1 MSRPSPTVNI
11 MIEAARAAGR
21 RLIRDFGEVE
31 NLQVSRKGPSDFVSN
46 ADHKAEEIIRDKLE
60 KARPGYGF
68 VMEEAGEVK
77 GTDKTHRFIVDP
89 LDGTLNFLHGVPHFG
104 ISIGLEREGTLR
116 AGVVYDP
123 MRNELFWAEE
133 GEGAW
138 LENKRLRVASR
149 KKLNEVVV
157 VTGIPQLGN
166 DGFEKFMDELVAVR
180 NEVAA
185 VRRFGSAALDL
196 AWVAAG
202 RFDAFWE
209 RGLSLWDIA
218 AGFVLVTEAGGVVQ
232 GLDKADARKGDFVAG
247 NISIAPKLVE
257 RIEGK
262 IPSKAGIGKTGR
274 RLLRPE

>member
-1 MSRPSPTVNI
+1 MSRPSPTVNV

-46 ADHKAEEIIRDKLE
+46 ADHKAEEVIRDKLE

-68 VMEEAGEVK
+68 VLEEAGEVK

-89 LDGTLNFLHGVPHFG
+89 LDGTLNFLHGIPHFG
-104 ISIGLEREGTLR
+104 ISIGLERDGKLR
-116 AGVVYDP
+116 AGVIFDP

-138 LENKRLRVASR
+138 LDNKRLRVASR
-149 KKLNEVVV
+149 KKLNESVV

-166 DGFEKFMDELVAVR
+166 DGFEKFMDELAAVR
-180 NEVAA
+180 NEVSA

-209 RGLSLWDIA
+209 RGLSLWDVA

-232 GLDKADARKGDFVAG
+232 GLNKADARKGDFVAG
-247 NISIAPKLVE
+247 NVSIAPKLAE

-262 IPSKAGIGKTGR
+262 IPKKTTHR
-274 RLLRPE
+274 FLRPE